1 MIFII
6 AKYTTV
12 KQLDTL
18 SHHMVELSN
27 PQNSLPFPTIGLLL
41 VSVPVAEAGW
51 RAVAPCV
58 PAQPGRPGGL
68 VQAEPHTPARG
79 DPSEGDARDEVD
91 SLHIVLRGELPGA
104 PVLRANVL
112 AVLPGLVPRLGLV
125 DVLVAVARV
134 RKVGP
139 VIQTL

>member
-1 MIFII
+1 MHPKNDYDKII
-6 AKYTTV
+6 
-12 KQLDTL
+12 QLDTL
-18 SHHMVELSN
+18 SYHMVELSN
-27 PQNSLPFPTIGLLL
+27 PQNSVPIPTIRLIL
-41 VSVPVAEAGW
+41 VCVPVAEAGW

-79 DPSEGDARDEVD
+79 DPSEGDASDEVD
-91 SLHIVLRGELPGA
+91 RPHIVLRGELPGA
-104 PVLRANVL
+104 PVLGADVL
-112 AVLPGLVPRLGLV
+112 AVLPRTLPRLGLV

-134 RKVGP
+134 REVAP

>member
-1 MIFII
+1 
-6 AKYTTV
+6 
-12 KQLDTL
+12 
-18 SHHMVELSN
+18 MVELSN
-27 PQNSLPFPTIGLLL
+27 PQNSVPIPPIGLIL

-79 DPSEGDARDEVD
+79 DPSEGDACDEVD
-91 SLHIVLRGELPGA
+91 SLHIMLRGELPGA
-104 PVLRANVL
+104 PVLRADVL
-112 AVLPGLVPRLGLV
+112 AVLPRTLPRLGLV

-134 RKVGP
+134 GEVAP

>member
-1 MIFII
+1 MHPKNDYDNII
-6 AKYTTV
+6 
-12 KQLDTL
+12 QLDTL
-18 SHHMVELSN
+18 SYHMVELSN
-27 PQNSLPFPTIGLLL
+27 PQNSVPIPTIRLLL

-68 VQAEPHTPARG
+68 VQTQPHTPARG

-104 PVLRANVL
+104 PVLGANVL
-112 AVLPGLVPRLGLV
+112 AVLPGLVPRLGLG
-125 DVLVAVARV
+125 DVLVAVASV
-134 RKVGP
+134 REVAP

>member
-1 MIFII
+1 MHPKNDYDKII
-6 AKYTTV
+6 
-12 KQLDTL
+12 QLDTL
-18 SHHMVELSN
+18 SYHMVELSN
-27 PQNSLPFPTIGLLL
+27 PQNSVPIPTIRLIL
-41 VSVPVAEAGW
+41 VCVPVAEAGW

-79 DPSEGDARDEVD
+79 DPSEGDASDEVD
-91 SLHIVLRGELPGA
+91 CLHIMLRGELPGA
-104 PVLRANVL
+104 PVLRADVL
-112 AVLPGLVPRLGLV
+112 AVLPRTLPRLGLV

-134 RKVGP
+134 REVAP

>member
-1 MIFII
+1 MHPKNDYDNTIL
-6 AKYTTV
+6 
-12 KQLDTL
+12 LDTL
-18 SHHMVELSN
+18 FHHMVELSN
-27 PQNSLPFPTIGLLL
+27 PQNSVPIATIRLIL
-41 VSVPVAEAGW
+41 VSVPVSEAGW

-79 DPSEGDARDEVD
+79 DPSEGDACDEVD

-104 PVLRANVL
+104 PVLGANVL
-112 AVLPGLVPRLGLV
+112 AVLPGSVPRLGRV

-134 RKVGP
+134 GEVGP

>member
-1 MIFII
+1 MHP
-6 AKYTTV
+6 KYDYDNTT
-12 KQLDTL
+12 QLDTL

-27 PQNSLPFPTIGLLL
+27 PQNSVPIPTIRLIL

-79 DPSEGDARDEVD
+79 DPSEGDACDEVD
-91 SLHIVLRGELPGA
+91 SLHIMLRGELPGA
-104 PVLRANVL
+104 PVLRADVL
-112 AVLPGLVPRLGLV
+112 AVLPRTLPRLGLV

-134 RKVGP
+134 GEVAP

>member
-1 MIFII
+1 
-6 AKYTTV
+6 
-12 KQLDTL
+12 
-18 SHHMVELSN
+18 MVELSN
-27 PQNSLPFPTIGLLL
+27 PQNSVPIPTIRLIL

-68 VQAEPHTPARG
+68 VQAQPHTPARG
-79 DPSEGDARDEVD
+79 DPSEGDACDEVD
-91 SLHIVLRGELPGA
+91 CLHIVLRGELPGA
-104 PVLRANVL
+104 PVLGANVL
-112 AVLPGLVPRLGLV
+112 AVLPGSVPRLGRV

-134 RKVGP
+134 GEVGP